1 LKATCYKPYSKMQAL
16 PILSGPFKSI
26 SINFIVSLL
35 LSIKTRGSTMYNA
48 LLVIVNCYIKAVKYI
63 SY

>member
-1 LKATCYKPYSKMQAL
+1 MQAL
-16 PILSGPFKSI
+16 LIPSRPFKSI

-48 LLVIVNCYIKAVKYI
+48 LLVIVNYYIKAVKYI
-63 SY
+63 SC